1 MASSAPAPAVETD
14 DNPNPW
20 SVLQELLKTVVALG
34 SGLLGVSVTF
44 ALPVVGQASGGIRC
58 ALYAAWGLAVVAI
71 GCAIVAHGS
80 IINVLRQRGKEG
92 QAVLLANSSFVA
104 LLASAI
110 AFAVLGY
117 LRTTER
123 NLDAVAAVEKVHAVM
138 PKMSNDPNAKW
149 NLKSLTLDAAKNVF
163 EIVVIKDQG
172 TETYTLS
179 VDANGAVVKV
189 SGP

>member
-1 MASSAPAPAVETD
+1 
-14 DNPNPW
+14 
-20 SVLQELLKTVVALG
+20 
-34 SGLLGVSVTF
+34 
-44 ALPVVGQASGGIRC
+44 
-58 ALYAAWGLAVVAI
+58 LYAAWGLAVVAI